1 MWHSRLARALDLWQA
16 ERLKKE
22 GRVKRRTTLLVL
34 VAAALVTAV
43 FASAAAAAQ
52 PTKTTF
58 SGATFSSV
66 LSGVC
71 PFDVNVVSTDSG
83 TEIDFVD
90 QGGNPTQSLIH
101 QVEQD
106 TFTANGKTLTGI
118 PFTFNLDILFDS
130 SGNVTHAFAG
140 GVVEKI
146 PLPDGTLFV
155 SAGRLDFVDH
165 PGVNFVL
172 SPDVG
177 NPGNVAGFC
186 AALAP

>member
-1 MWHSRLARALDLWQA
+1 
-16 ERLKKE
+16 
-22 GRVKRRTTLLVL
+22 VKRRTTLLVL
-34 VAAALVTAV
+34 VAAVATAV

-58 SGATFSSV
+58 SGATFNSV

-90 QGGNPTQSLIH
+90 QGGNPTQSHIH

-130 SGNVTHAFAG
+130 SGNVTHAFAE

-172 SPDVG
+172 STRHG
-177 NPGNVAGFC
+177 KTPGTWPGSARRLRPSLNG
-186 AALAP
+186 